1 MKVTSRVTGIDA
13 AMANLSGM
21 GKQVIYATARA
32 LTKTGQGVSTE
43 VKKEMQATIQGGPTP
58 YTLRAIKVTGA
69 RKDKLEAVIELRQ
82 DAPSKG
88 SIWARA
94 LGHLFV
100 GGARDVKKMER
111 AFTGAG
117 LLPSGSV
124 MVPASNSWAMP
135 LDSYGNPPRGLIV
148 QLLSYFKAFGEQGY
162 RANMTDKRKA
172 RLAKVGKSASGYKAI
187 NGVVYFVS
195 YGRAGRGGSD
205 RWAHTR
211 ASQHLPAGIWAKRG
225 THGADVAPVFLF
237 VKTGRYAQKF
247 DLEEITQ
254 RVVTRDWRANFDSAL
269 AEALRTAR

>member
-1 MKVTSRVTGIDA
+1 MKITNRVTGMDA
-13 AMANLSGM
+13 ALANIRGM
-21 GKQVIYATARA
+21 GRQVTFATAKA
-32 LTKTGQGVSTE
+32 LTKTAQAASAE
-43 VKKEMQATIQGGPTP
+43 VKKEMQATIEGGPTS

-82 DAPSKG
+82 DAPGKG
-88 SIWARA
+88 SIWSRA

-100 GGARDVKKMER
+100 GGARDVKRMER
-111 AFTGAG
+111 AFTAAG
-117 LLPSGSV
+117 LLPSGMV

-135 LDSYGNPPRGLIV
+135 LDSYGNAPRGLIV
-148 QLLSYFKAFGEQGY
+148 QLIAYFKAFGEQGY

-172 RLAKVGKSASGYKAI
+172 KLAKVGKTASGYKAI

-195 YGRAGRGGSD
+195 NGRAGRAGSRFD
-205 RWAHTR
+205 
-211 ASQHLPAGIWAKRG
+211 QHLPAGIWAKRG

-247 DLEEITQ
+247 DLAEITQ